1 MDGCYS
7 KKNLISLYEHK
18 KKSKS
23 ESAKVKKK
31 KRWRISEKLY
41 VMFFFTER
49 PNTAYKT
56 FKVSSKDSKEYGI
69 HLMFTELELS
79 EWTDIDS
86 LILKDKA

>member
-1 MDGCYS
+1 
-7 KKNLISLYEHK
+7 
-18 KKSKS
+18 
-23 ESAKVKKK
+23 
-31 KRWRISEKLY
+31 
-41 VMFFFTER
+41 MFFFTER